1 MLPKKRIRTHPETIL
16 RGEFLEPLGVSQVAF
31 AEHLG
36 IPLQRVNVIV
46 RGERGVRSDTSWLY
60 AGALRARPNAGHLAR
75 FLRGGKSL
83 RVMRRQT
90 FSICASSRSSLRPL
104 AIHPARSLAC
114 WGSTRVVSVLP
125 RTFRVH

>member
-60 AGALRARPNAGHLAR
+60 AGALRARPEFWTNFYVARDLA
-75 FLRGGKSL
+75 
-83 RVMRRQT
+83 
-90 FSICASSRSSLRPL
+90 ASRPAQPVKRLRPS
-104 AIHPARSLAC
+104 R
-114 WGSTRVVSVLP
+114 
-125 RTFRVH
+125 